1 MTADIQEMEGVL
13 GLAVATSPVS
23 RAHHLQYIHVP
34 LHVVIHL
41 AAFFSSCHIQCTM
54 WILVRQEVHTWYR
67 YTGNARAS
75 RTGPGPN
82 HGLPSP
88 YFLPDFKPSARSGA
102 AYAHP
107 AQIIIKVCES
117 AQGCALNLDLTEMAS
132 NGEGSQSVVK
142 TGYFLKQG

>member
-1 MTADIQEMEGVL
+1 MDIGPAGSTYLV
-13 GLAVATSPVS
+13 
-23 RAHHLQYIHVP
+23 YIG
-34 LHVVIHL
+34 
-41 AAFFSSCHIQCTM
+41 
-54 WILVRQEVHTWYR
+54 
-67 YTGNARAS
+67 TGNARAS

-82 HGLPSP
+82 HGRPSP
-88 YFLPDFKPSARSGA
+88 YFLPDQYINNGFKPSARSGA

-117 AQGCALNLDLTEMAS
+117 ALGCALNLDLTEMAS